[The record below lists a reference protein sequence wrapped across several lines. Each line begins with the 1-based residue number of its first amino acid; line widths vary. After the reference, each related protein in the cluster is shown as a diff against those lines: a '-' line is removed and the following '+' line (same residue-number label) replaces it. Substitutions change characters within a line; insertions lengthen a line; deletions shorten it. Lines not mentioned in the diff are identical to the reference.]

1 MDGNDGGRT
10 AAPRHPYYENGIGA
24 GPAWER
30 DRLDTG
36 TEGQQDSFFSN
47 V

>member
-10 AAPRHPYYENGIGA
+10 AAPRHPYYENGIDA

-30 DRLDTG
+30 GRLEIAFETLRKG
-36 TEGQQDSFFSN
+36 SFSIT
-47 V
+47 